1 MPLYRTYRQDDLVVG
16 VWKVV
21 ETLEQLRSMFQ
32 HFSFYASDYERF
44 TSDKRKLEW
53 LAVRVLLKELC
64 GEEKEIGYYPS
75 GKPYLVD
82 KSAYISFSHTSG
94 YVAVAISSACEVAV
108 DIEQYGTRVHR
119 VASKFIRPDEEISIQ
134 SAENE
139 TYALLVHWSAK
150 ETLFKLLGE
159 EGVDFIHH
167 LRIFPCAPTEAG
179 QLTAIE
185 FRTSERRSYFI
196 DYWTHPDFVLT
207 YSSGLSQ
214 L

>member
-21 ETLEQLRSMFQ
+21 ETLEQLCSMFQ
-32 HFSFYASDYERF
+32 HFSFYESDYARF
-44 TSDKRKLEW
+44 TSEKRKQEW
-53 LAVRVLLKELC
+53 LAVRALLKELC
-64 GEEKEIGYYPS
+64 GEEKEIAYYPS

-82 KSAYISFSHTSG
+82 GSAYISFSHTSG
-94 YVAVAISSACEVAV
+94 YVAVAVSRLSEVAV

-119 VASKFIRPDEEISIQ
+119 VASKFIRSDEELSIK
-134 SAENE
+134 AAANE
-139 TYALLVHWSAK
+139 TYALLIHWSAK

-159 EGVDFIHH
+159 EGVDFINH
-167 LRIFPCAPTEAG
+167 LHILPCVPAEKG
-179 QLTAIE
+179 QLMALE
-185 FRTSERRSYFI
+185 YRTPNHRSFFI

-207 YSSGLSQ
+207 YSSALSQ